1 MEVLVDD
8 ILIWAESE
16 EEHDRILKEVLC
28 RSRSRNLKM
37 NIEKSQIRC
46 DEVKY
51 AGHILS
57 KNGLK
62 PDPKKVEAVTNIG
75 NPKNREELQRFL
87 GMVTYLVKF
96 ISNYSQVAA
105 PLRLLLE
112 KDIEWHWTAQQTES
126 YETLKK
132 LISNAPVLKY
142 FDPEKQTVLSVDA
155 SSKGVGAV
163 LFQENQPVAY
173 ASKSLTACQQNYAQ
187 IEKEML
193 AIVFG
198 CTKFHDYIYGLP
210 DVDVE
215 TYHKPL
221 ESILKKPLHQAPLRL
236 QRMIMSLQKYPI
248 TVHYKPGKELLVADA
263 LSRSP
268 LPEEA
273 VELEFKKYDIS
284 SLHFLPISETKLE
297 AIKKR
302 TLVDESLQQLSTMIK
317 RGWPPTKSETLPGAK
332 PYWNFRD
339 EISIDQGII
348 FKGEKVII
356 PVEMRKEM
364 LQIIHNSHSG
374 IGKC

>member
-1 MEVLVDD
+1 M
-8 ILIWAESE
+8 
-16 EEHDRILKEVLC
+16 
-28 RSRSRNLKM
+28 
-37 NIEKSQIRC
+37 
-46 DEVKY
+46 
-51 AGHILS
+51 
-57 KNGLK
+57 
-62 PDPKKVEAVTNIG
+62 
-75 NPKNREELQRFL
+75 
-87 GMVTYLVKF
+87 
-96 ISNYSQVAA
+96 
-105 PLRLLLE
+105 
-112 KDIEWHWTAQQTES
+112 
-126 YETLKK
+126 KK

-142 FDPEKQTVLSVDA
+142 FDPEKQAVLSVDA
-155 SSKGVGAV
+155 NSKGVGAV

-215 TYHKPL
+215 TDHKPL

-284 SLHFLPISETKLE
+284 SLHLL
-297 AIKKR
+297 
-302 TLVDESLQQLSTMIK
+302 
-317 RGWPPTKSETLPGAK
+317 
-332 PYWNFRD
+332 YWHAY
-339 EISIDQGII
+339 Q
-348 FKGEKVII
+348 V
-356 PVEMRKEM
+356 
-364 LQIIHNSHSG
+364 L
-374 IGKC
+374 

>member
-126 YETLKK
+126 FETLKK

-142 FDPEKQTVLSVDA
+142 FDLEKQTVLSVDA

-210 DVDVE
+210 DVNVE
-215 TYHKPL
+215 TDHKPL
-221 ESILKKPLHQAPLRL
+221 ESILKKSLHQAPLRL
-236 QRMIMSLQKYPI
+236 QRMIMSLQKYSGNQ
-248 TVHYKPGKELLVADA
+248 HK
-263 LSRSP
+263 
-268 LPEEA
+268 LP
-273 VELEFKKYDIS
+273 KKYLLYI
-284 SLHFLPISETKLE
+284 
-297 AIKKR
+297 R
-302 TLVDESLQQLSTMIK
+302 
-317 RGWPPTKSETLPGAK
+317 
-332 PYWNFRD
+332 N
-339 EISIDQGII
+339 
-348 FKGEKVII
+348 
-356 PVEMRKEM
+356 
-364 LQIIHNSHSG
+364 N
-374 IGKC
+374 C